1 MKNYI
6 KIKALM
12 LGLLLLLQSCVSKK
26 EILYLQDI
34 DSNPAH
40 EVILNSNTL
49 QPNDIIRIEVSALM
63 PEAALPYN
71 KINLKGMSQIANTP
85 EMMKLDGY
93 LVAANKTI
101 NFPVLGKLSVAGKS
115 ISDLEVDIKN
125 RLESG
130 GYLLNPS
137 VTVRLLNAK
146 VTILGEVKKP
156 GTFTFTENNMSLL
169 QALGL
174 AGDLTINGN
183 RMDVILIRE
192 ADGERTSTH
201 LNLTQTAWLKGP
213 YQNIQPNDVLVV
225 NPNGAK
231 VKSAAFF
238 GNASS
243 FVAIASLLISTAVL
257 INNINN

>member
-1 MKNYI
+1 MKIN
-6 KIKALM
+6 ALL

-40 EVILNSNTL
+40 EVISNTTTL
-49 QPNDIIRIEVSALM
+49 QPNDILKIEVNALM
-63 PEAALPYN
+63 PEAALPFN
-71 KINLKGMSQIANTP
+71 KISPTGIQQANSL

-101 NFPVLGKLSVAGKS
+101 NFPVLGELSVEGKS
-115 ISDLEVDIKN
+115 TADLEADIKN

-146 VTILGEVKKP
+146 VTILGEVKQP
-156 GTFTFTENNMSLL
+156 GTFTFTENNISLL

-174 AGDLTINGN
+174 AGDLTINGD
-183 RMDVILIRE
+183 REDVILIRE

-201 LNLTQTAWLKGP
+201 LNLTQTAWLNGP

>member
-6 KIKALM
+6 KINAFF
-12 LGLLLLLQSCVSKK
+12 LGLLLLMQSCVSKK

-40 EVILNSNTL
+40 EVISNTTTL
-49 QPNDIIRIEVSALM
+49 QPNDILKIEVSALM
-63 PEAALPYN
+63 PEAALPFN
-71 KINLKGMSQIANTP
+71 KISPTGFQQANSL
-85 EMMKLDGY
+85 EIMKLDGY
-93 LVAANKTI
+93 LVTANKTI
-101 NFPVLGKLSVAGKS
+101 NFPVLGELSVANKS
-115 ISDLEVDIKN
+115 TAELEVDIKN

-156 GTFTFTENNMSLL
+156 GTFFFTENNMSVL

-174 AGDLTINGN
+174 AGDLTINGD
-183 RMDVILIRE
+183 RKDVILIRE
-192 ADGERTSTH
+192 SDGERTSTH
-201 LNLTQTAWLKGP
+201 LNLTQTSWLNGP

>member
-1 MKNYI
+1 MKNSK
-6 KIKALM
+6 KINIYL
-12 LGLLLLLQSCVSKK
+12 LGLLILLQSCVSKK

-40 EVILNSNTL
+40 EVIFTTTTL
-49 QPNDIIRIEVSALM
+49 QPNDIIKIEVRALM
-63 PEAALPYN
+63 PEAALPFN
-71 KINLKGMSQIANTP
+71 KMSFTGFQTANNI
-85 EMMKLDGY
+85 EIIKLEGY
-93 LVAANKTI
+93 LVTANKTI
-101 NFPVLGKLSVAGKS
+101 NFPVLGELSVEGKS
-115 ISDLEVDIKN
+115 TDDLEIDIKN
-125 RLESG
+125 LLKTG

-137 VTVRLLNAK
+137 VSVRLVNAK
-146 VTILGEVKKP
+146 VTILGEVNQP
-156 GTFTFTENNMSLL
+156 GTFTFTENNMSVL
-169 QALGL
+169 QALGM
-174 AGDLTINGN
+174 AGDLTINGD
-183 RMDVILIRE
+183 RKDVILIRE

-201 LNLTQTAWLKGP
+201 LNLTETSWLNGP

>member
-6 KIKALM
+6 KINALM

-26 EILYLQDI
+26 KILYLQDI
-34 DSNPAH
+34 DSNPAYD
-40 EVILNSNTL
+40 VILNTTTL
-49 QPNDIIRIEVSALM
+49 QPNDIIKIEVSALM
-63 PEAALPYN
+63 PEAALPFN
-71 KINLKGMSQIANTP
+71 KISPTGLQQANSI
-85 EMMKLDGY
+85 EIMKLDGY

-101 NFPVLGKLSVAGKS
+101 NFPVLGELSVEGKS
-115 ISDLEVDIKN
+115 TADLEVDIKN
-125 RLESG
+125 RLETG

-146 VTILGEVKKP
+146 FTILGEVKQP
-156 GTFTFTENNMSLL
+156 GTFTFTENNISVL

-174 AGDLTINGN
+174 AGDLTINGD
-183 RMDVILIRE
+183 RKDVILIRE
-192 ADGERTSTH
+192 ADGERSTTH
-201 LNLTQTAWLKGP
+201 LNLTQTAWLNGP

>member
-1 MKNYI
+1 
-6 KIKALM
+6 M

-34 DSNPAH
+34 DSNPAY
-40 EVILNSNTL
+40 EVIFNTTTL
-49 QPNDIIRIEVSALM
+49 QPNDILKIEVSALM

-71 KINLKGMSQIANTP
+71 KISPVGFQQANNLEI
-85 EMMKLDGY
+85 MKLDGY
-93 LVAANKTI
+93 LVTANKTI
-101 NFPVLGKLSVAGKS
+101 NFPLLGELSVAGKS
-115 ISDLEVDIKN
+115 TADLEFDIKN
-125 RLESG
+125 RLETG

-156 GTFTFTENNMSLL
+156 GTFTFTENNMSVL
-169 QALGL
+169 QALGM
-174 AGDLTINGN
+174 AGDLTINGD
-183 RMDVILIRE
+183 RKDVILIRE

-201 LNLTQTAWLKGP
+201 LNLTQTAWLNGP

-243 FVAIASLLISTAVL
+243 FVAIASLMISTAIL

>member
-1 MKNYI
+1 MI
-6 KIKALM
+6 KVNAFALAT
-12 LGLLLLLQSCVSKK
+12 LLLMQSCVSKK

-34 DSNPAH
+34 DTNLAMEVVSNTT
-40 EVILNSNTL
+40 TL
-49 QPNDIIRIEVSALM
+49 QPNDILKIDIGALM

-71 KINLKGMSQIANTP
+71 KMAPSGIQAANNL
-85 EMMKLDGY
+85 EVMKLEGY
-93 LVAANKTI
+93 LVSQDKTI
-101 NFPVLGKLSVAGKS
+101 QFPVLGELSVAGKS
-115 ISDLEVDIKN
+115 MADLEVDIKN

-156 GTFTFTENNMSLL
+156 GTFTFTENNISLL

-174 AGDLTINGN
+174 AGDLTINGD
-183 RMDVILIRE
+183 RKDVILIRE
-192 ADGERTSTH
+192 ADGKRSTSH
-201 LNLTQTAWLKGP
+201 LNLTESAWLNGP

-225 NPNGAK
+225 NPNAAK

-238 GNASS
+238 GSASS
-243 FVAIASLLISTAVL
+243 FVAIASLLISTVVL
-257 INNINN
+257 INSF

>member
-6 KIKALM
+6 KINNLL

-26 EILYLQDI
+26 EILYLQNI
-34 DSNPAH
+34 DNNPAH
-40 EVILNSNTL
+40 QVILNRTTL
-49 QPNDIIRIEVSALM
+49 QPNDILKIDVNALIPEV
-63 PEAALPYN
+63 ALPYN
-71 KINLKGMSQIANTP
+71 KISVANTQAGNNL
-85 EMMKLDGY
+85 EIMKLEGY
-93 LVAANKTI
+93 LVSANKTI
-101 NFPVLGKLSVAGKS
+101 NFPVLGELSVEGKS
-115 ISDLEVDIKN
+115 TTDLEVDIKN
-125 RLESG
+125 RLETG

-137 VTVRLLNAK
+137 VTIRLLNAK
-146 VTILGEVKKP
+146 FTILGEVNKP

-174 AGDLTINGN
+174 AGDLTINGD
-183 RMDVILIRE
+183 RKDVILIRE

-201 LNLTQTAWLKGP
+201 LNLTQTSWLNGP

>member
-1 MKNYI
+1 M
-6 KIKALM
+6 
-12 LGLLLLLQSCVSKK
+12 QSCVSKK

-34 DSNPAH
+34 DSNLAH
-40 EVILNSNTL
+40 EVLFNSNTL
-49 QPNDIIRIEVSALM
+49 QPNDILKIEVSALM
-63 PEAALPYN
+63 LEAALPYN
-71 KINLKGMSQIANTP
+71 KTSPIVIQPANSL
-85 EMMKLDGY
+85 EIMKLDGY
-93 LVAANKTI
+93 LVSANKTI
-101 NFPVLGKLSVAGKS
+101 NFPVLGELSVEGKS
-115 ISDLEVDIKN
+115 TADLEVDIKN
-125 RLESG
+125 RLETG

-156 GTFTFTENNMSLL
+156 GTFTFTENNMSVL

-174 AGDLTINGN
+174 AGDLTINGD
-183 RMDVILIRE
+183 RKDVILIRE

-201 LNLTQTAWLKGP
+201 LNLTQTAWLNGP
-213 YQNIQPNDVLVV
+213 YQNIQPNDVLVI